1 MQRAFFRRRLLHT
14 SDQELAVEPP
24 GKKTSSTKPENP
36 EDGNQNAPTAWAY
49 ASEGTQIAVTLL
61 IGIFVGYKLDARW
74 GTSPWCTVGG
84 AALGIIVG
92 LYGFLKRAMK
102 W

>member
-1 MQRAFFRRRLLHT
+1 MQPAFFRRRVCVTQRVPHA

-24 GKKTSSTKPENP
+24 GKKTSSNKPEDP

-61 IGIFVGYKLDARW
+61 SSDMGKLY
-74 GTSPWCTVGG
+74 V
-84 AALGIIVG
+84 ALAQAIDR
-92 LYGFLKRAMK
+92 LRD
-102 W
+102 